1 MVLGDGGAMK
11 SGVKVGLFLKKHPV
25 GSKGAELALL
35 CLHHIYQISTI
46 FTFKVLQQFIA
57 WASDKTK
64 FPKCNIFF

>member
-35 CLHHIYQISTI
+35 CLQKEFTKKYTNIDLIYFQS
-46 FTFKVLQQFIA
+46 
-57 WASDKTK
+57 ASAIYCLG
-64 FPKCNIFF
+64 FR